1 MARHLEEC
9 ASLRRCHV
17 SLLLPASFTVDRQV
31 EHDLIPVAEEIVES
45 IDLRPGVRKRSAS
58 AHHPMEVV
66 VMLRVERHQ
75 DRDDRVP
82 RVGTPGHDPV
92 AADVAGES
100 IVDGENRSRFLSIRR
115 RIGRDRR
122 AVEDTRVSCEPGT
135 HEIDVHLRELLR
147 RYGGARFHQH
157 FEPHAETIGVEL
169 LVQAR
174 LAGVP
179 QVEIKDTRQL
189 VGCR

>member
-1 MARHLEEC
+1 
-9 ASLRRCHV
+9 
-17 SLLLPASFTVDRQV
+17 
-31 EHDLIPVAEEIVES
+31 
-45 IDLRPGVRKRSAS
+45 
-58 AHHPMEVV
+58 
-66 VMLRVERHQ
+66 MLRVEGQQ

-82 RVGTPGHDPV
+82 RVGTPGHDQV
-92 AADVAGES
+92 AADVAGEP
-100 IVDGENRSRFLSIRR
+100 IVDGANRSHFFSIRR

-122 AVEDTRVSCEPGT
+122 AVEHTRVLCEPGN

-169 LVQAR
+169 LVQAW
-174 LAGVP
+174 LGGAP

-189 VGCR
+189 VGCRQRHELAAILESTALNDSVKQLRLQSRDDLREVWRVQNAIEQTMPVLSISLCRAVARPIRAVGPGA